1 MDISLDTDI
10 TIHLYNAGKEELLFK
25 YFDSLY
31 IHEFILEHEIKNKSS
46 DVYKRLKCEQNH
58 KRITIVDKKYL
69 IDLGIKDLFEDQL
82 YDIKVLF
89 DFGEANAIALASALG
104 IAALATDDTK
114 EYGPHDTL
122 LKECIEDVI
131 PFAFY
136 ELLYLEYLESNDDFD
151 RLKNEYEHI
160 NHIAY
165 PERPMNFISRIK
177 RVVRR
182 FSSHGTNR
190 DFVWMRS
197 FCSARNI
204 DYNRKMQ
211 LLFPHLKNLE

>member
-46 DVYKRLKCEQNH
+46 DVYKRLKC
-58 KRITIVDKKYL
+58 
-69 IDLGIKDLFEDQL
+69 
-82 YDIKVLF
+82 
-89 DFGEANAIALASALG
+89 EANAIALASALG

-211 LLFPHLKNLE
+211 LLFPHLKNVE